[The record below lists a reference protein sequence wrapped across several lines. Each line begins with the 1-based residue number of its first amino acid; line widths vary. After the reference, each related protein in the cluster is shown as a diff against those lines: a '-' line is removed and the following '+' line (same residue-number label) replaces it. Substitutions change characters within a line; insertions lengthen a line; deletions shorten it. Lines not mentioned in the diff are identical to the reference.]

1 VGNGKIYER
10 GKIMNFGEK
19 LEMLRIKSGLNK
31 KQLGEK
37 VEVAADTISKYIKK
51 ETVEGIDAIVIKRIA
66 GFFGVYVDYLTN
78 NTESLPIDIQKD
90 DLNYLHCEEKNDIDL
105 VNFVSEFKYYIETL
119 NFVYN
124 SSKLE
129 TEKKKYIIDSLGIG
143 LKLLEENSK

>member
-1 VGNGKIYER
+1 
-10 GKIMNFGEK
+10 MNFGEK

-66 GFFGVYVDYLTN
+66 DFFGVYVDYLTN
-78 NTESLPIDIQKD
+78 NTESLLIDVQTN
-90 DLNYLHCEEKNDIDL
+90 DLKYLHCEEKNDIDL
-105 VNFVSEFKYYIETL
+105 IDFINEFKYHLDTL

-124 SSKLE
+124 SSKLDS
-129 TEKKKYIIDSLGIG
+129 EKKKYIIDSLGIG